1 MRFRSALFG
10 SCLLLTLL
18 IQERTALAAERHPV
32 LTVQLVSDDDND
44 PADMESEILELVNK
58 HRKKKNLPPL
68 QWNSAMAKAAE
79 QHSANMAK
87 KKTAFGHNGF
97 EARVKKIASSEGM
110 LKGWAENV
118 AFGNLSAE
126 EVVKGW
132 LKSPGHKKNIEGKY
146 NLMGVGIA
154 RSKSGELYF
163 TQIFGLK

>member
-18 IQERTALAAERHPV
+18 LQERTVLAAELHP
-32 LTVQLVSDDDND
+32 LFSVQLVSDDDPN
-44 PADMESEILELVNK
+44 DMESDILELVNK

-87 KKTAFGHNGF
+87 KKTAFGHSGF
-97 EARVKKIASSEGM
+97 EGRVKKIAAEEGM

-132 LKSPGHKKNIEGKY
+132 LKSPGHRKNIEGKY
-146 NLMGVGIA
+146 NQMGVGIA
-154 RSKSGELYF
+154 RSKSGEL
-163 TQIFGLK
+163 